1 MAKKRTSRKSRRFN
15 LRRVRCSPELPLG
28 TLASDTAL
36 TVKLAGGTSTTPMV
50 VASVNLTWQISA
62 LTADEGPLT
71 VGLAHEDYTVAEIKE
86 CLEASAAIDAGDQI
100 AKERANRKIRIVGT
114 IDSEDE
120 RLNEGKPLKTK
131 LNWFFPAGLGVEI
144 FVFNEQTGALTT
156 GSSLKVAGDMW
167 VRDT

>member
-1 MAKKRTSRKSRRFN
+1 MAKHKGKRRSFN
-15 LRRVRCSPELPLG
+15 LRRIRLTPELALG

-36 TVKLAGGTSTTPMV
+36 TVPIQGGTSTVPMRIV
-50 VASVNLTWQISA
+50 SVNATWQISA

-71 VGLAHEDYTVAEIKE
+71 VGYAHPDYSVAEIKE
-86 CLEASAAIDAGDQI
+86 CLESQAAIDLGDKVAQ
-100 AKERANRKIRIVGT
+100 ERANRLIRIVGT

-120 RLNEGKPLKTK
+120 RLNDGLPVKTR
-131 LNWFFPAGLGVEI
+131 LNWQLPAGQTPNV

-167 VRDT
+167 IKDGL